1 MQLFFPS
8 VLLVLIAFLIIF
20 LIMPRFS
27 PLVIV
32 SISAVL
38 LVAGTYNHFTTFW
51 NEYQQ
56 STWQNNLKL
65 FAPGIFIALLL
76 VYVFLAISSFFTGGS
91 VPVPTLPAIELP
103 SAESATNPVT
113 AAINSTMNG
122 VNTAMNAVTNAAN
135 SAVSAVSNTISNSA
149 KNQNGNGRNNNNNNG
164 ITRSALA
171 TV

>member
-8 VLLVLIAFLIIF
+8 VLLVLLAFLIIF
-20 LIMPRFS
+20 LVMPNLS

-38 LVAGTYNHFTTFW
+38 LVAGTYNHFITFW
-51 NEYQQ
+51 HEYQQ

-65 FAPGIFIALLL
+65 FAPGIFIAVLL
-76 VYVFLAISSFFTGGS
+76 VYIFVVISSLFTGGS
-91 VPVPTLPAIELP
+91 VPVPTLPSIELP

-122 VNTAMNAVTNAAN
+122 VNNTMNSVTNAVN
-135 SAVSAVSNTISNSA
+135 SVSNTIGLNNSA
-149 KNQNGNGRNNNNNNG
+149 KNQSANTNNG

>member
-8 VLLVLIAFLIIF
+8 VLLVLLAFLIIF
-20 LIMPRFS
+20 LVMPKFS

-38 LVAGTYNHFTTFW
+38 LVAGTYNHFITFW

-56 STWQNNLKL
+56 STWQNNLKI
-65 FAPGIFIALLL
+65 FAPGIFIAVLL
-76 VYVFLAISSFFTGGS
+76 VYVFIVINSFFTGGS
-91 VPVPTLPAIELP
+91 VPVPTLPTVELP

-122 VNTAMNAVTNAAN
+122 VNSAMNAVTNAAN
-135 SAVSAVSNTISNSA
+135 SVSNTFNASA
-149 KNQNGNGRNNNNNNG
+149 KNQNNGKNNNGKNNNG

>member
-8 VLLVLIAFLIIF
+8 VFLVLIAFLIIF
-20 LIMPRFS
+20 LIMPKMS

-38 LVAGTYNHFTTFW
+38 LVAGTYNHFVTFW

-65 FAPGIFIALLL
+65 FAPGIFIAVLL
-76 VYVFLAISSFFTGGS
+76 VYIFVVINSFFTGGS
-91 VPVPTLPAIELP
+91 VPVPTLPAVELP

-122 VNTAMNAVTNAAN
+122 VNNAMNAV
-135 SAVSAVSNTISNSA
+135 SNSIGLNNA
-149 KNQNGNGRNNNNNNG
+149 GKNQNGNNG

>member
-8 VLLVLIAFLIIF
+8 VLLVLLAFLIIF
-20 LIMPRFS
+20 LVMPNLS

-38 LVAGTYNHFTTFW
+38 LVAGTYNHFITFW
-51 NEYQQ
+51 HEYQQ

-65 FAPGIFIALLL
+65 FAPGIFIAVLL
-76 VYVFLAISSFFTGGS
+76 VYIFVVISSLFTGGS
-91 VPVPTLPAIELP
+91 VPVPTLPSIELP

-122 VNTAMNAVTNAAN
+122 VNNTMNTVTNAVN
-135 SAVSAVSNTISNSA
+135 SVSNTIGLNNSA
-149 KNQNGNGRNNNNNNG
+149 KNQSANTNNG

>member
-1 MQLFFPS
+1 MQLFLPS
-8 VLLVLIAFLIIF
+8 IFLVMIVFVIIF
-20 LIMPRFS
+20 LIMPKLS

-32 SISAVL
+32 SIAAVL
-38 LVAGTYNHFTTFW
+38 LVGGTYNHFVTFW

-56 STWQNNLKL
+56 STWQSNLKL
-65 FAPGIFIALLL
+65 FAPGIFITILL
-76 VYVFLAISSFFTGGS
+76 VYLFIMIKSFVTGGS
-91 VPVPTLPAIELP
+91 VPVPTLPTMELP

-122 VNTAMNAVTNAAN
+122 VNSAMNSVTNAAN
-135 SAVSAVSNTISNSA
+135 SAMNTVSNSIGLNNSA
-149 KNQNGNGRNNNNNNG
+149 KNQGKNNNANG

>member
-8 VLLVLIAFLIIF
+8 VLIVLLAFLIIF
-20 LIMPRFS
+20 LVMPRFS

-38 LVAGTYNHFTTFW
+38 LVAGTYNHFITFW

-65 FAPGIFIALLL
+65 FAPGIFIAALL
-76 VYVFLAISSFFTGGS
+76 VYIFVVISSLFTGGS
-91 VPVPTLPAIELP
+91 VPVPTLPTVELP

-122 VNTAMNAVTNAAN
+122 VNSAMNAVTNAAN
-135 SAVSAVSNTISNSA
+135 SAVNSVANTINSSA
-149 KNQNGNGRNNNNNNG
+149 KNQNNGKNNNG

>member
-8 VLLVLIAFLIIF
+8 VLIVLLAFLIIF
-20 LIMPRFS
+20 LVMPKFS

-38 LVAGTYNHFTTFW
+38 LVAGTYNHFVTFW

-56 STWQNNLKL
+56 STWQNNLKI
-65 FAPGIFIALLL
+65 FAPGIFIAALL
-76 VYVFLAISSFFTGGS
+76 VYIFVVISSLFTGGS
-91 VPVPTLPAIELP
+91 VPVPTLPTVELP

-122 VNTAMNAVTNAAN
+122 VNSAMNAVTNAAN
-135 SAVSAVSNTISNSA
+135 SVSNTFNASA
-149 KNQNGNGRNNNNNNG
+149 KNQNNGKNNNGKNNNG

>member
-8 VLLVLIAFLIIF
+8 VFLVLIAFLIIF
-20 LIMPRFS
+20 LIMPNFS

-32 SISAVL
+32 SISAIL
-38 LVAGTYNHFTTFW
+38 LVAGTYNHFVTFW

-65 FAPGIFIALLL
+65 FAPGIFIAVLL
-76 VYVFLAISSFFTGGS
+76 VYIFVVINSFFTGGS
-91 VPVPTLPAIELP
+91 VPVPTLPAVELP

-122 VNTAMNAVTNAAN
+122 VNNAMNAVSNSIGLNNAGKN
-135 SAVSAVSNTISNSA
+135 QNSA
-149 KNQNGNGRNNNNNNG
+149 KNNNGNNGNNG

>member
-8 VLLVLIAFLIIF
+8 VILVILAFLIIF
-20 LIMPRFS
+20 LIMPKFS

-38 LVAGTYNHFTTFW
+38 LVAGTYNHFVTFW

-65 FAPGIFIALLL
+65 FAPGIFIATLL
-76 VYVFLAISSFFTGGS
+76 VYVFIVINSFFTGGS
-91 VPVPTLPAIELP
+91 VPVPTLPAVELP

-122 VNTAMNAVTNAAN
+122 VNSAMNAVTNATN
-135 SAVSAVSNTISNSA
+135 SAVNSVSNVINSSA
-149 KNQNGNGRNNNNNNG
+149 KNQNNNGKNNNG

>member
-8 VLLVLIAFLIIF
+8 VILVLLAFLIIF
-20 LIMPRFS
+20 LVMPTLS

-38 LVAGTYNHFTTFW
+38 LVAGTYNHFVTFW

-65 FAPGIFIALLL
+65 FAPGIFISVLL
-76 VYVFLAISSFFTGGS
+76 VYIFVVINSFFTGGS
-91 VPVPTLPAIELP
+91 VPVPTLPTIELP
-103 SAESATNPVT
+103 PAESATNPVT

-122 VNTAMNAVTNAAN
+122 VNSAMNSVTNAMN
-135 SAVSAVSNTISNSA
+135 SVSNSIGLNNSA
-149 KNQNGNGRNNNNNNG
+149 KNQNATKNNGNNG

-171 TV
+171 VV

>member
-8 VLLVLIAFLIIF
+8 VFLVLLAFLIIF
-20 LIMPRFS
+20 LVMPNFS

-38 LVAGTYNHFTTFW
+38 LVAGTYNHFVTFW

-65 FAPGIFIALLL
+65 FAPGIFIAVLL
-76 VYVFLAISSFFTGGS
+76 VYIFVVINSFFTGGA
-91 VPVPTLPAIELP
+91 VPVPTLPTVELP

-122 VNTAMNAVTNAAN
+122 VNNAMNAV
-135 SAVSAVSNTISNSA
+135 SNSIGLNNA
-149 KNQNGNGRNNNNNNG
+149 GKNQNGNNG

>member
-8 VLLVLIAFLIIF
+8 VILVIVAFIIIF
-20 LIMPRFS
+20 LVMPKLS

-32 SISAVL
+32 TISAIL
-38 LVAGTYNHFTTFW
+38 LVAGTYNHFVTFW

-56 STWQNNLKL
+56 STWQNNLKI
-65 FAPGIFIALLL
+65 FAPGIFIAILL
-76 VYVFLAISSFFTGGS
+76 VYIFVVLSSIFTGGS
-91 VPVPTLPAIELP
+91 VPVPTLPNVELP

-122 VNTAMNAVTNAAN
+122 VNSAMNSVTNAATN
-135 SAVSAVSNTISNSA
+135 AMNTVSNSVGLGNSNA
-149 KNQNGNGRNNNNNNG
+149 PKNNAPKNNG
-164 ITRSALA
+164 VTRSALA

>member
-8 VLLVLIAFLIIF
+8 VLIVLLAFLIIF
-20 LIMPRFS
+20 LVMPKFS

-38 LVAGTYNHFTTFW
+38 LVAGTYNHFITFW

-56 STWQNNLKL
+56 STWQNNLKI
-65 FAPGIFIALLL
+65 FAPGIFIAALL
-76 VYVFLAISSFFTGGS
+76 VYVFIVINSFFTGGS
-91 VPVPTLPAIELP
+91 VPVPTLPTVELP

-122 VNTAMNAVTNAAN
+122 VNSAMNAVTNAAN
-135 SAVSAVSNTISNSA
+135 SVSNTFNASA
-149 KNQNGNGRNNNNNNG
+149 KNQNNGKNNNGKNNNG